1 MIMTQNLVNPVHFFD
16 RQGHGMLSNEHLVA
30 ENKRLEAEL
39 ARVRRLLEA
48 QVRKARAAADTD
60 EEKAI
65 H

>member
-1 MIMTQNLVNPVHFFD
+1 
-16 RQGHGMLSNEHLVA
+16 MLSNEHLVA